1 MERYILPYASMDA
14 EGSLT
19 MDCLGPFNGIEE
31 ARKQQKIIMDDFENE
46 NSTLANELIRE
57 EIGGFQRIAYRN
69 HLTEIQSRII
79 TLQPCFTELS
89 STSYTYYNQHIHQ

>member
-19 MDCLGPFNGIEE
+19 MDCLGPFSTKKE
-31 ARKQQKIIMDDFENE
+31 AQEQQKMLMEGFENE
-46 NSTLANELIRE
+46 NSTLANELIKE
-57 EIGGFQRIAYRN
+57 EIGDFQRIAYRN

-79 TLQPCFTELS
+79 KLEACQTLSGLDYKKGYLS
-89 STSYTYYNQHIHQ
+89 